1 MAAERIAVQVPVQ
14 PWYRDHC
21 FDHRVIFPAV
31 EAMQLLALTVQTA
44 YPALD
49 VRCMHQGR
57 FTKFIEI
64 PQASAT
70 LDVVIE
76 LEQEGNDRVCARL
89 LSKKNLKTMTRMI
102 SHCELSF
109 IAGSS
114 QTSLDVTIGRAC
126 SSEKPYIEVSAE
138 RVYRELIPFGPAY
151 RTLYGPLFLDTTSA
165 RGTLQ
170 APDLPHASPDLIGS
184 PFPLDG
190 AMHAACVHGQQ
201 LVDFV
206 PFPVGFATRS
216 IPIPT
221 RAGEQYLTQV
231 HLQSQAVDELV
242 YDLLIVD
249 QNEQIRETI
258 TGLRMRDV
266 SGGRVR
272 PPAWIQSVPGEEN
285 GGTE

>member
-1 MAAERIAVQVPVQ
+1 MATKRIAIQVPVH

-44 YPALD
+44 YPAVD
-49 VRCMHQGR
+49 VRFMHQSR
-57 FTKFIEI
+57 FNKFLEI
-64 PQASAT
+64 PPNSVT
-70 LDVVIE
+70 LDVVVE
-76 LEQEGNDRVCARL
+76 LEQEGNEQVCASL
-89 LSKKNLKTMTRMI
+89 LSKKTLKTMTRMT

-114 QTSLDVTIGRAC
+114 QTSLDVTMEMIC
-126 SSEKPYIEVSAE
+126 STDSSREVAAE
-138 RVYRELIPFGPAY
+138 RVYRELVPFGPAY
-151 RTLYGPLFLDTTSA
+151 RTLYGQLFLDTTSA
-165 RGTLQ
+165 QGTLQ
-170 APDLPHASPDLIGS
+170 APDLPHVSPDLIGS

-201 LVDFV
+201 LVDFI
-206 PFPVGFATRS
+206 PFPVGFATRN
-216 IPIPT
+216 IYAPT
-221 RAGEQYLTQV
+221 LAGERYLTQV
-231 HLQSQAVDELV
+231 HLQSQTADELV

-249 QNEQIRETI
+249 QKKQIRETI

-272 PPAWIQSVPGEEN
+272 PPAWIQGVPGKNN

>member
-1 MAAERIAVQVPVQ
+1 
-14 PWYRDHC
+14 
-21 FDHRVIFPAV
+21 
-31 EAMQLLALTVQTA
+31 
-44 YPALD
+44 
-49 VRCMHQGR
+49 
-57 FTKFIEI
+57 
-64 PQASAT
+64 
-70 LDVVIE
+70 
-76 LEQEGNDRVCARL
+76 
-89 LSKKNLKTMTRMI
+89 MTRMT

-109 IAGSS
+109 ITGSS
-114 QTSLDVTIGRAC
+114 QTSLDVTMGRAC
-126 SSEKPYIEVSAE
+126 SSGSSREISAD
-138 RVYRELIPFGPAY
+138 RVYRELVPFGPAY
-151 RTLYGPLFLDTTSA
+151 RTLYGQLFLEQTSA
-165 RGTLQ
+165 WGSLQ
-170 APDLPHASPDLIGS
+170 APELPHAAPDLIGS

-216 IPIPT
+216 IPLPT
-221 RAGEQYLTQV
+221 LSGEQYLTQV
-231 HLQSQAVDELV
+231 HLQSQAADELI

-249 QNEQIRETI
+249 QKEQIRETI

>member
-1 MAAERIAVQVPVQ
+1 MAAERMAVQVPVQ

-57 FTKFIEI
+57 FTKFLEI
-64 PQASAT
+64 PEASAT
-70 LDVVIE
+70 LDVVVE

-89 LSKKNLKTMTRMI
+89 LSKKTLKTMTRMI

-114 QTSLDVTIGRAC
+114 QTSRDVTMERIC
-126 SSEKPYIEVSAE
+126 SSDPSWEMSTE
-138 RVYRELIPFGPAY
+138 RVYQELVPFGPAY
-151 RTLYGPLFLDTTSA
+151 RTLYGQLFLDKTSA

-170 APDLPHASPDLIGS
+170 APELPHASPDLIGS

-216 IPIPT
+216 IHAPT
-221 RAGEQYLTQV
+221 LSGEQYHTQV
-231 HLQSQAVDELV
+231 HLQSQTADELV
-242 YDLLIVD
+242 YDLLIFD
-249 QNEQIRETI
+249 EKNQIRETI

-272 PPAWIQSVPGEEN
+272 PPAWIQRVPGN
-285 GGTE
+285 GNWVAE